1 MVNGGRE
8 GDKGVKGGRERWRR
22 EKREGGSK

>member
-8 GDKGVKGGRERWRR
+8 GDKGEKGGRERWREEG
-22 EKREGGSK
+22 EKGRRK